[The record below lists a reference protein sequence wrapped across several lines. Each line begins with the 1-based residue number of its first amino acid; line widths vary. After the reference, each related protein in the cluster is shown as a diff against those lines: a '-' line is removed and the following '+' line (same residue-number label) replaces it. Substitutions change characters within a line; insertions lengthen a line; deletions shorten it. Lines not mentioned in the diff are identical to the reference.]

1 MRLIEIIFASTAI
14 LAVVYAAPTF
24 KERGVVNAEEPFDS
38 KAFVF
43 NPRKIKHT
51 ANGRRRRGGRKHVKR
66 TGDCGSFGLDLNT
79 NLKFG
84 ATGEHAAPPPPP
96 AALPAPPAPPAPPS
110 VPEAPAKIDRDTIIV
125 NVDNKINH

>member
-1 MRLIEIIFASTAI
+1 MRLIELLFASTVI
-14 LAVVYAAPTF
+14 FAVVNAAPTF

-66 TGDCGSFGLDLNT
+66 TADCGSFGLDLNT

-84 ATGEHAAPPPPP
+84 ATGEHAVSPPP
-96 AALPAPPAPPAPPS
+96 AAIIAPPAPPAPPS
-110 VPEAPAKIDRDTIIV
+110 APAPPTRIDRDTIIV